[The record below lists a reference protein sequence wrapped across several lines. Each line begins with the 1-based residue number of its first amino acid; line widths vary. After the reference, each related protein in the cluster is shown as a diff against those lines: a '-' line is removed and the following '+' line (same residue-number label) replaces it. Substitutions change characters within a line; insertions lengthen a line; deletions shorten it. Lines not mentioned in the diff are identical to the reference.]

1 MVEAQT
7 TTWEQERTLARHHSP
22 APGYVNSGMSIFSR
36 RRFHPDPRQ
45 RAGCEGPPAPHLAVS
60 RDLDPRQAQDRG
72 GGLYQ
77 ICTRLNRPPPINWHP
92 RKPELVARGRVLES
106 EEVVGRWAGSL
117 LRPGRRTLPA
127 FSPHPG
133 PWLRLNWFPTRKD
146 GLGTITGNFPLLPKY
161 HIPSTKY
168 QTPSSKY

>member
-1 MVEAQT
+1 MGRLPPAATSALLRSPGHPTSNCGLGRQRSGHLGSKGQGEDGAWCCVHTEREGGGRAGGRAQAG
-7 TTWEQERTLARHHSP
+7 RPKPLPGARSAHWYHSP

-77 ICTRLNRPPPINWHP
+77 ICTRLNRPPRINWHP
-92 RKPELVARGRVLES
+92 RKPG
-106 EEVVGRWAGSL
+106 
-117 LRPGRRTLPA
+117 LPA
-127 FSPHPG
+127 G
-133 PWLRLNWFPTRKD
+133 
-146 GLGTITGNFPLLPKY
+146 GGY
-161 HIPSTKY
+161 
-168 QTPSSKY
+168 